1 MTTKIQIATETVNT
15 ARANLEELAAARRA
29 AAQALAGIESQIGG
43 GGGIETPSLF
53 GARRDRQD
61 LAGWLDSRIGDASA
75 ALNLAETRLTELE
88 DKARAARAELD
99 SVMARSVEQT
109 SSAAQLLAQAARVG
123 DAPAALVL
131 VETRQS
137 ILEAEAARLMALLEG
152 LGEPA

>member
-1 MTTKIQIATETVNT
+1 MTTKIQIATQTLNT

-29 AAQALAGIESQIGG
+29 AAQALAGIESQIGQG
-43 GGGIETPSLF
+43 DGVSTPALF
-53 GARRDRQD
+53 GARRDRSD
-61 LAGWLDSRIGDASA
+61 LLGWLDSRIDDASA
-75 ALNLAETRLTELE
+75 ALALAETRLAETT

-99 SVMARSVEQT
+99 SILARSVQNT
-109 SSAAQLLAQAARVG
+109 SAAAEMLAQAARVG

-137 ILEAEAARLMALLEG
+137 ILEAEAARLMALLEE